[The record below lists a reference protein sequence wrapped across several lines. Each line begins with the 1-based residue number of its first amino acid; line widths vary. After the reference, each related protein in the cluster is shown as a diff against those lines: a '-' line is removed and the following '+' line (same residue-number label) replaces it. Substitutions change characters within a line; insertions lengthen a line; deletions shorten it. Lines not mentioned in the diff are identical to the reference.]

1 MLIWQVT
8 YNKAVFASGS
18 QITQEVF
25 FRGVEDI
32 IQFIDSI
39 CQGHII
45 VIHEAKALLE
55 SLQGKGRHLDM
66 RLIFLGESYLRK
78 PTVDRGYPCLDKS
91 QGTYRRCNIRN
102 MHL

>member
-1 MLIWQVT
+1 MLIWKVT
-8 YNKAVFASGS
+8 YNKAVFARSG

-25 FRGVEDI
+25 FRGVENI
-32 IQFIDSI
+32 IQFVDSI

-55 SLQGKGRHLDM
+55 SLQGKGRHLDSS
-66 RLIFLGESYLRK
+66 LFFLGESYLRK
-78 PTVDRGYPCLDKS
+78 PAVDRDYPYLDKS
-91 QGTYRRCNIRN
+91 QGTYRRCDVRN

>member
-1 MLIWQVT
+1 MLIWKVT
-8 YNKAVFASGS
+8 YNKAVFARSG

-25 FRGVEDI
+25 LCSVENV

-55 SLQGKGRHLDM
+55 SLQGKR
-66 RLIFLGESYLRK
+66 RNSYLGKSYLRK
-78 PTVDRGYPCLDKS
+78 PAVDRYYPYVQKS
-91 QGTYRRCNIRN
+91 QGTYRRCNVRY